1 MNFYYQNDLFD
12 TQLDLTHKKHFQTT
26 KNKFYIIKYQMSYTQ
41 FEIHC

>member
-1 MNFYYQNDLFD
+1 MNFYYQNDWFD

-26 KNKFYIIKYQMSYTQ
+26 KNFDIIKYQMSYTQ